1 MRLLEYDARQFFN
14 DCKYDS
20 VKKQRNI
27 KLGFRFGQQECQKLD
42 TWLNSNS
49 YTDQDFI
56 KEVYNL
62 NAKLNLMTGIE
73 LLDTLSRFLCGYD
86 KQVEARNE
94 AERLKIPKDSLQ
106 NFFLNRRDLV
116 DVTEKELSE
125 KRDFILETLNS

>member
-86 KQVEARNE
+86 KQVEARDE

-106 NFFLNRRDLV
+106 SFFLNKRDLV

-125 KRDFILETLNS
+125 KRNFILKTLNS